1 MIFEPKLA
9 GNSCLLGSSPKG
21 ATKLSGIFSMQ
32 SSMDIAIQGHYEAEL
47 EAMVRSLRSR
57 SALLCT
63 HSECAAAAELY
74 IIE

>member
-1 MIFEPKLA
+1 
-9 GNSCLLGSSPKG
+9 
-21 ATKLSGIFSMQ
+21 MQ
-32 SSMDIAIQGHYEAEL
+32 SSMDFAIQGHYEAEL
-47 EAMVRSLRSR
+47 EAMVRSSRSC

>member
-1 MIFEPKLA
+1 MIFEPNLA

-47 EAMVRSLRSR
+47 EAMVRSFARLYCARTL
-57 SALLCT
+57 SARLQLNCT
-63 HSECAAAAELY
+63 
-74 IIE
+74 